1 MRKESEIRAAYESVN
16 ESIKSIEQ
24 KLQRDEIDANTAKVV
39 LRDYESI
46 LKVFDYILE
55 ERSLYI

>member
-1 MRKESEIRAAYESVN
+1 MRTEPEIRAAYESVN

-24 KLQRDEIDANTAKVV
+24 KLQLDEIDANTAKVV
-39 LRDYESI
+39 LRDYQSI
-46 LKVFDYILE
+46 LKVFEYVLE